1 MKKTC
6 EYILTVSTVSQ
17 AAGEADNLSHRLSN
31 ARRRSI
37 SNRYLVVLLDRL
49 LLICSSIPPYNAQI
63 VEICGGCT
71 KSQVPALGRV
81 CSVVTV
87 LRDPV
92 AILKATPGEMQSLR
106 RSEAERGSAGAI
118 CTAGL
123 LASSF
128 LRG

>member
-31 ARRRSI
+31 ARRRSL

-49 LLICSSIPPYNAQI
+49 LLICSSIPPYNAQT
-63 VEICGGCT
+63 VEICGGCM

-87 LRDPV
+87 RRDPV
-92 AILKATPGEMQSLR
+92 AILDTASCEILTRR
-106 RSEAERGSAGAI
+106 RSEAEQGSAGAV
-118 CTAGL
+118 
-123 LASSF
+123 
-128 LRG
+128 